1 MGSLQIIKRNKKD
14 PGGKP
19 GSHKPG
25 SAVWCAE
32 VKETALDRALL
43 TSEAVQLSSADVAQ
57 LMKVRR
63 GLADKRRVNAK
74 VRWVDPDR
82 WKEDV
87 PKNDDHPK
95 AA

>member
-1 MGSLQIIKRNKKD
+1 MGLLQIIKRNKKD
-14 PGGKP
+14 PAREP
-19 GSHKPG
+19 GSKE
-25 SAVWCAE
+25 WCAG
-32 VKETALDRALL
+32 VKETALDRALV
-43 TSEAVQLSSADVAQ
+43 TSGAVQLSSSDVAQ

-63 GLADKRRVNAK
+63 GLADKKRVNAK

-87 PKNDDHPK
+87 PENDDHPK